1 MSLDFNQDHYALFG
15 MPRAYAVNLAELD
28 QRYLAL
34 QGRVHPDKH
43 AHLGDAEK
51 RLAMQWATRANEAYQ
66 TLKQPLKRARY
77 LLELVGVDPQIE
89 NNTAMPIE
97 FLVEQMEWR
106 EATFEARDAGKTD
119 ELERLHQH
127 LLRDMTKQYAEIGA
141 AFDAAHDYQCAADMV
156 RRLLFQEKLLSE
168 IDAAIEVLE
177 A

>member
-1 MSLDFNQDHYALFG
+1 MSLDFNQDHYALLG
-15 MPRAYAVNLAELD
+15 MPRAYAIDLAELD
-28 QRYLAL
+28 RRYLEL
-34 QGRVHPDKH
+34 QSRVHPDKH
-43 AHLGDAEK
+43 AHLGESEK

-89 NNTAMPIE
+89 NNTAMPTE
-97 FLVEQMEWR
+97 FLIQQMEWR
-106 EATFEARDAGKTD
+106 EATAEARDAGKTD
-119 ELERLHQH
+119 ELDRLH
-127 LLRDMTKQYAEIGA
+127 LRLRRDMTAQYTEIGA
-141 AFDAAHDYQCAADMV
+141 AFDAAHDYQYAADMV

>member
-1 MSLDFNQDHYALFG
+1 MSLDFNQDYYALFG
-15 MPRAYAVNLAELD
+15 LPRGYAVDPAELD
-28 QRYLAL
+28 RRYLEL

-89 NNTAMPIE
+89 NNTTMPKE
-97 FLVEQMEWR
+97 FLIQQMEWR
-106 EATFEARDAGKTD
+106 EATAEAREAGESN
-119 ELERLHQH
+119 ELERLHH
-127 LLRDMTKQYAEIGA
+127 RLRRDMVEQYAEIGD
-141 AFDAAHDYQCAADMV
+141 AFDVAQDYSRAADMV